1 VLAAIRP
8 DEVNFPLL
16 LHVLGAMLLV
26 GALFAVGVAILAARR
41 RSDEAE
47 SVGLTRFGLWTLIA
61 GVLPS
66 YVLMRIGAQWTASEE
81 NLSDDL
87 ELTWL
92 EIGYITADVGALLI
106 LISIILSVIG
116 LRGLRSGR
124 GRGLATAVGAIAL
137 LLVAAYVVAV
147 WAMTAKPD

>member
-1 VLAAIRP
+1 
-8 DEVNFPLL
+8 
-16 LHVLGAMLLV
+16 M
-26 GALFAVGVAILAARR
+26 
-41 RSDEAE
+41 
-47 SVGLTRFGLWTLIA
+47 IA

-92 EIGYITADVGALLI
+92 EIGYYTADGGALLI

-124 GRGLATAVGAIAL
+124 GRGLATAVGVIAL
-137 LLVAAYVVAV
+137 LLVVAYVVAV